1 MANVIFSALLRRIT
15 KFKDAIKH
23 EKRKRILQR
32 LTTLE
37 EGMEETTQSYLIE
50 DHPMYVIFYDK
61 KNKGCVAVD
70 LFGMSDIRY
79 KEEEK
84 RLADYVKARPER
96 FIRLPNNDSEKEWGI
111 MCDFAEKKQISELSY
126 ALGGDRPMK
135 MFKKQVTELN
145 LDMEWIEFRKRA
157 YEKFIEEWIE
167 GKEI

>member
-1 MANVIFSALLRRIT
+1 MKSKKIIS
-15 KFKDAIKH
+15 
-23 EKRKRILQR
+23 QR
-32 LTTLE
+32 LTSLT
-37 EGMEETTQSYLIE
+37 EGMEEATQSYLVE
-50 DHPMYVIFYDK
+50 DHSMYVIFYDK

-70 LFGMSDIRY
+70 LFSLIDIRY

-84 RLADYVKARPER
+84 RPADYVKVRPER

-157 YEKFIEEWIE
+157 YEKFIKEWIE
-167 GKEI
+167 EKEI